1 MGTVLRWLL
10 LPFLLLSSVTLVA
23 ILGELL
29 RVLGIFDYNVLFDN
43 PLMNRL
49 GVIDNVLQV
58 VIAINSIFLI
68 LFGAPMVLLMH
79 DLKRTLRRF
88 HVLTSGWTIPDLD
101 SDLSYLQAAE
111 EVFKRDDRVAVFI
124 FGHTHAAFLKRLGSD
139 GRIILNTGT
148 WLKLLRR
155 VPVRFGLLPAVY
167 YPSYRLNYFCIEE
180 QQDSGVIRYVEIPK
194 LPGSEL
200 TWLQRF
206 VTLGKVPK
214 QLEAIATRT
223 VLNL

>member
-1 MGTVLRWLL
+1 LRWLL

-29 RVLGIFDYNVLFDN
+29 RIFGIFDYNVLFNN

-49 GVIDNVLQV
+49 GIIDNVLQV
-58 VIAINSIFLI
+58 VIAINAVFLI
-68 LFGAPMVLLMH
+68 LFGVPMALLLH

-88 HVLTSGWTIPDLD
+88 HVLTSRWSVPDFD

-111 EVFKRDDRVAVFI
+111 EVFKTDDRVAVFI
-124 FGHTHAAFLKRLGSD
+124 FGHTHAAFLKRLGSA
-139 GRIILNTGT
+139 GQIILNTGT

-180 QQDSGVIRYVEIPK
+180 QEGGGVIRYVEIPK

-200 TWLQRF
+200 TWLQR
-206 VTLGKVPK
+206 VLTVGKVPK
-214 QLEAIATRT
+214 QPEAIAASTA
-223 VLNL
+223 LNF

>member
-1 MGTVLRWLL
+1 ML
-10 LPFLLLSSVTLVA
+10 
-23 ILGELL
+23 
-29 RVLGIFDYNVLFDN
+29 
-43 PLMNRL
+43 
-49 GVIDNVLQV
+49 
-58 VIAINSIFLI
+58 
-68 LFGAPMVLLMH
+68 LLMH

-167 YPSYRLNYFCIEE
+167 YPAYRLNYFCIEE
-180 QQDSGVIRYVEIPK
+180 QQDGGVIRYVEIPK

-206 VTLGKVPK
+206 VTFGKVPK
-214 QLEAIATRT
+214 QLEAIAART
-223 VLNL
+223 VLNF

>member
-1 MGTVLRWLL
+1 
-10 LPFLLLSSVTLVA
+10 VTLVA

-29 RVLGIFDYNVLFDN
+29 RLLGIFDYNVLFDN
-43 PLMNRL
+43 PLMRRL

-58 VIAINSIFLI
+58 VIAINSVFLI
-68 LFGAPMVLLMH
+68 LFGIPMLLLLH

-88 HVLTSGWTIPDLD
+88 HVLSGGWTLPEFD

-111 EVFKRDDRVAVFI
+111 EVFQRDDRVAVFI
-124 FGHTHAAFLKRLGSD
+124 FGHTHAAFLKRQGPE
-139 GRIILNTGT
+139 GRVILNTGT

-180 QQDSGVIRYVEIPK
+180 QGAGGVIRYVEIPK
-194 LPGSEL
+194 LPGREL
-200 TWLQRF
+200 TWLQRVLTF
-206 VTLGKVPK
+206 GKAPTEL
-214 QLEAIATRT
+214 QAIAPSTI
-223 VLNL
+223 LNFK